1 MEPSP
6 GAISAT
12 HLTRPMNRLGI
23 SFLTDKRYSDYAAL
37 GNIVDQYEFETV
49 SVYEDLFYQP
59 AWPALLQFAQ
69 HTERPLLGPAVVNPY
84 LYHPVTVA
92 ANMALLDDVSQGRAY
107 LGVGKGAFFKP
118 IDVAQPK
125 PITAIREMI
134 EVVQRMLTGD
144 RSLYQGKFFRVDPQA
159 YLRFKIPQRELPVL
173 IGTWGEK
180 TSALAGRIAD
190 MLKVGGCANP
200 QSAPVFKEYLRTGAK
215 NAGRDPSEIRLVF
228 GAVTVVDRD
237 RKTAEAIARRRAA
250 MYVNVTGRLDPTYR
264 PPAEELNRV
273 EKALENGELSTAAEA
288 LSDETLRRF
297 CCFGTPSDI
306 IRQMEDLFDAGV
318 DIFELGSPHGVDQ
331 AEAIRI
337 LGEEVLPA
345 FKE

>member
-1 MEPSP
+1 MS
-6 GAISAT
+6 
-12 HLTRPMNRLGI
+12 RLGI
-23 SFLTDKRYSDYAAL
+23 SFLTDKPYSDYAAL
-37 GNIVDQYEFETV
+37 GKVVDSFDFETI

-69 HTERPLLGPAVVNPY
+69 HTKRPLIGPAVVNPY
-84 LYHPVTVA
+84 LVHPVTVA

-134 EVVQRMLTGD
+134 EVVQRFLVGNRD
-144 RSLYQGKFFRVDPQA
+144 PYQGKFFRVDPQA
-159 YLRFKIPQRELPVL
+159 YLRFKIPERKLPVL
-173 IGTWGEK
+173 IGSWGEK

-200 QSAPVFKEYLRTGAK
+200 ESAPVFKRYLEAGARK
-215 NAGRDPSEIRLVF
+215 AGRHASEIRLVF
-228 GAVTVVDRD
+228 GAVTVIDRD
-237 RKTAEAIARRRAA
+237 RRVAEELARRRAA

-264 PPAEELNRV
+264 PPDKELTRI
-273 EKALENGELSTAAEA
+273 EEA
-288 LSDETLRRF
+288 LARGDMASAAAALSKETLRRF

-306 IRQMEDLFDAGV
+306 VRQLEELFAAGV
-318 DIFELGSPHGVDQ
+318 DIFELGSPHGIDQ
-331 AEAIRI
+331 AESIRM
-337 LGEEVLPA
+337 LGEKVLPA
-345 FKE
+345 FK

>member
-1 MEPSP
+1 MS
-6 GAISAT
+6 
-12 HLTRPMNRLGI
+12 RLGI
-23 SFLTDKRYSDYAAL
+23 SFLTDKPYSDYAAC
-37 GNIVDQYEFETV
+37 GKVVDRYDFATI

-59 AWPALLQFAQ
+59 AWPALLQLAQ
-69 HTERPLLGPAVVNPY
+69 HTTRSLIGPAVVNPY

-134 EVVQRMLTGD
+134 EVVQRFLVGNRD
-144 RSLYQGKFFRVDPQA
+144 LYEGKFFKVDPQA
-159 YLRFKIPQRELPVL
+159 YLRFNIPERKLPVL
-173 IGTWGEK
+173 IGTWGER

-200 QSAPVFKEYLRTGAK
+200 ESAPVFKEYLRVGAK
-215 NAGRDPSEIRLVF
+215 KADREPSEVRLIF

-237 RKTAEAIARRRAA
+237 RKVAEELARRRAA

-264 PPAEELNRV
+264 PQEKELTRI
-273 EKALENGELSTAAEA
+273 EDALARGDMASAAAALST
-288 LSDETLRRF
+288 ETLRRF

-306 IRQMEDLFDAGV
+306 IRQMEELFTAGV
-318 DIFELGSPHGVDQ
+318 DIFEFGSPHGIDQ
-331 AEAIRI
+331 TESIRM

-345 FKE
+345 FKG